1 MNKKNG
7 HDLVVS
13 DTYDVFLA
21 FVSMG
26 TFLLSTCT
34 GLTINKRSI
43 TLLIENAVIIILFEG
58 EPLTVL
64 LIIALCN
71 AFLKCGD
78 GKGVYKVTPALER
91 TMAFSCR
98 TPGVEKH
105 MI

>member
-1 MNKKNG
+1 
-7 HDLVVS
+7 
-13 DTYDVFLA
+13 
-21 FVSMG
+21 MG

-34 GLTINKRSI
+34 GHTIKLAI
-43 TLLIENAVIIILFEG
+43 TLLIENAVIICLFEG

-64 LIIALCN
+64 HIIALCN
-71 AFLKCGD
+71 AFLKGGD